1 MSFHLYNLG
10 TRIDGAKELFEIPQL
25 KLLLL
30 GGLSFVYG
38 SQISIYLFVT
48 HFFGPVH
55 ELIHEKGY
63 NTSLEV
69 VLFLDCVRNFCL
81 LWLGFDSKLS
91 VNDIEELFINLHD
104 DFSIAFFEYLV
115 GVIVLHYFY

>member
-1 MSFHLYNLG
+1 M
-10 TRIDGAKELFEIPQL
+10 
-25 KLLLL
+25 
-30 GGLSFVYG
+30 YG

-55 ELIHEKGY
+55 ELIHEKGH
-63 NTSLEV
+63 NTSLKV
-69 VLFLDCVRNFCL
+69 VLFLDCVRNFGL
-81 LWLGFDSKLS
+81 LWLRFDSEVS
-91 VNDIEELFINLHD
+91 VYDIEELFINLHD